1 MKLSYRVDRDSRKS
15 CSPPLNLVSSIAL
28 NQSISNLHSLL
39 CVLPSQ
45 LLLRN
50 SVEMPGGSPTSF
62 LITGADRGKDFAV
75 FPSPLKTKVSI
86 LTTSRH
92 WPRSRRNLPLSTFHH
107 RRSRSMW
114 SQLSLLTEAFLA
126 PQRPLQQ
133 TTGGEDRQQISSRP
147 RQCREP
153 NQKPR
158 SQCSRPRHRQR
169 RHLQRPLSSRYRRP
183 RRCKGTYRRG
193 WVWTAIPLP
202 GHAPTLAE
210 EPGSQ
215 VRGDWKLIG
224 QYWRYGS
231 ASDSRHSVWNQQ
243 GRSTLDRPKDPL
255 WAPGAGSFGRRSRVI
270 SPGFPQIQCH
280 RPHHG
285 RIQFEWLTRSM
296 YQTRKDR
303 YGQC

>member
-1 MKLSYRVDRDSRKS
+1 MEALRPFSSRVLIEVKT
-15 CSPPLNLVSSIAL
+15 
-28 NQSISNLHSLL
+28 
-39 CVLPSQ
+39 LPSS
-45 LLLRN
+45 LVRSKRKLAFLRHPGIGLGL
-50 SVEMPGGSPTSF
+50 VETYLSRPST
-62 LITGADRGKDFAV
+62 TVVAAV
-75 FPSPLKTKVSI
+75 T
-86 LTTSRH
+86 LT
-92 WPRSRRNLPLSTFHH
+92 
-107 RRSRSMW
+107 
-114 SQLSLLTEAFLA
+114 QLSLLTEAFLA

-183 RRCKGTYRRG
+183 RRCKGTCRRG

-255 WAPGAGSFGRRSRVI
+255 
-270 SPGFPQIQCH
+270 
-280 RPHHG
+280 
-285 RIQFEWLTRSM
+285 
-296 YQTRKDR
+296 
-303 YGQC
+303 